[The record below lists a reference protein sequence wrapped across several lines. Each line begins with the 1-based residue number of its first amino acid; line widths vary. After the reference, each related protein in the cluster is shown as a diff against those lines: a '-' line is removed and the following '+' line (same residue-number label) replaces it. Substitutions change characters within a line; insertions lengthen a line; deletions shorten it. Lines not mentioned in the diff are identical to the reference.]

1 MSVIGGFILSGRG
14 TPYNVNMVRDGI
26 WYACA
31 LLLLG
36 AGAAHLGGLAWGGPE
51 WALAA
56 FVLYFFRD
64 PERVIPPGD
73 GVVSPADGRIVDV
86 SRAQIE
92 GRPAWK
98 ISIFLSIFNV
108 HVNRAPVSGVVK
120 NQVYTPGRFRIA
132 SVPEASVE
140 NEQNAVTLQ
149 HEGES
154 IVIKQIAGA
163 IARRIVFNKKI
174 GDRVERGERIGL
186 IKFGS
191 RTDLLLPL
199 DYEPTVKVGDR
210 VRGGSSWVARPA
222 RDGASS
228 GVMQNRALGTPMEQA
243 AGR

>member
-1 MSVIGGFILSGRG
+1 
-14 TPYNVNMVRDGI
+14 MVRDGI
-26 WYACA
+26 WYGSA
-31 LLLLG
+31 LFLLG
-36 AGAAHLGGLAWGGPE
+36 VGASYLGGGIAWGVPE
-51 WALAA
+51 WALAG

-64 PERVIPPGD
+64 PERVIPSGD
-73 GVVSPADGRIVDV
+73 GMVSPADGRVVDV
-86 SRAQIE
+86 SQSQID

-108 HVNRAPVSGVVK
+108 HVNRAPVSGIVR

-140 NEQNAVTLQ
+140 NEQNTVTLQ
-149 HEGES
+149 HESEN
-154 IVIKQIAGA
+154 IVVKQIAGA

-199 DYEPTVKVGDR
+199 DYMPAVKVGDR
-210 VRGGSSWVARPA
+210 VRGGSSWIALPA
-222 RDGASS
+222 RD
-228 GVMQNRALGTPMEQA
+228 RAAVSAPGIAGDGPVEHA